1 MHCLGQATRFVGV
14 ARFGM
19 RWQWHF
25 GLGKELGYAFWALT
39 FFEAVLGAYAPIWPL
54 WIEHLGAPIS
64 VVGLVLA
71 SAGIF
76 RPFIL
81 GPGAAITDRFN
92 TRNVLLVCRTFSLCG
107 LVIAAVAGTW
117 QILFITVL
125 FNALGELVFPT
136 IHAYV
141 ADHAGDDAVH
151 AFNMTITIGPAGGLI
166 ITPLISGVIIAWG
179 GMQAAFVFSGF
190 LTLCAMFFVSKMDF
204 GSTRLSPETNER
216 VTFAMAF
223 QHRGMRSMIILHGAT
238 IASLGIGVALIPN
251 FLEVERGVS
260 PSVIA
265 VLSAG
270 AAIGTVSFSFFS
282 SRNRI
287 LKNSPVLAAAFAT
300 GLVAL
305 GFVIF
310 GTQTAL
316 PLIGFAYV
324 LRGGVFS
331 AWALFLAGMG
341 KVSPAHLRSRGF
353 TIMEIIGGGAMS
365 FGPIVAAQLWDIN
378 PTSPLFVAACL
389 ASGMVAVMILF
400 HRRSSVDRAI
410 ALESLP

>member
-1 MHCLGQATRFVGV
+1 
-14 ARFGM
+14 M

-25 GLGKELGYAFWALT
+25 GLGRQLGYAFWALT

-64 VVGLVLA
+64 IVGLVLA
-71 SAGIF
+71 SSGIF

-81 GPGAAITDRFN
+81 GSGAAITDRFN
-92 TRNVLLVCRTFSLCG
+92 TRHVLLVCRTCSFCG
-107 LVIAAVAGTW
+107 LIIAAVAGTW
-117 QILFITVL
+117 QVL
-125 FNALGELVFPT
+125 FVTVFLNALGELVFPT

-141 ADHAGDDAVH
+141 ADHAGEDPVH

-166 ITPLISGVIIAWG
+166 VTPLVSGLIIAWG
-179 GMQAAFVFSGF
+179 GMQAAFVFAAF

-204 GSTRLSPETNER
+204 GATRLSPETNER
-216 VTFAMAF
+216 VTYKMAF

-270 AAIGTVSFSFFS
+270 AAIGTMAFGFFS
-282 SRNRI
+282 SHNRI
-287 LKNSPVLAAAFAT
+287 LKKSPVLAAALAT
-300 GLVAL
+300 ALVAL

-316 PLIGFAYV
+316 VLIGIAYV
-324 LRGGVFS
+324 MRGGVFS

-365 FGPIVAAQLWDIN
+365 FGPIVASLLWHIS
-378 PTSPLFVAACL
+378 PTSPLFVAAFL
-389 ASGMVAVMILF
+389 ASIMVGVMLIFL
-400 HRRSSVDRAI
+400 RRASIDRPA
-410 ALESLP
+410 ALESRP